1 MKLSNLQRLGMCA
14 AVLLFGGLALA
25 SLPEGGY
32 HLLKKYELG
41 AALGGKEYWDYITFD
56 ASTRRL
62 YISHNTEVKVVDA
75 DSGAIVGSIPDL
87 KRVHGIA
94 LVPDLGR
101 GFISDG
107 GADESVVFDLK
118 TLKVT
123 GHIKTGGNPDCIL
136 YEPVSKHIFTMNGK
150 SNDASVIDPA
160 TATVVATIPMG
171 GRPEYAVA
179 DGKGMIYDNI
189 EDKDEVVALDAR
201 TNTVKARWPIAPSGA
216 ATAMEMD
223 VQHRRLFI
231 GGRNKVLAIMDA
243 DSGKVLQTLPIGDG
257 VDTNIYE
264 PATGLLFTAT
274 REGTLHIF
282 HEDTPD
288 RFSVVETVKTEF
300 GARNM
305 ALDPKTHRLFIDT
318 ADFAPAAAPTAEQPK
333 PQPTPV
339 SGTFR
344 LLVYGR

>member
-1 MKLSNLQRLGMCA
+1 MKYSRLGGLGA
-14 AVLLFGGLALA
+14 SGASLLLGALALA
-25 SLPEGGY
+25 SLPNGGY

-41 AALGGKEYWDYITFD
+41 PAPGGKEYWDYITFD
-56 ASTRRL
+56 TSSRRL

-75 DSGAIVGSIPDL
+75 DSGTVIGSIADL

-94 LVPDLGR
+94 LVPGLGR

-107 GADESVVFDLK
+107 GADEAVVFDVK
-118 TLKVT
+118 SLKVT
-123 GHIKTGGNPDCIL
+123 GHIKTGANPDCIL
-136 YEPVSKHIFTMNGK
+136 YDPASKHIFTMNGK

-160 TATVVATIPMG
+160 TGTVVATIPMG

-189 EDKDEVVALDAR
+189 EDKDEVVALDSR
-201 TNTVKARWPIAPSGA
+201 TNTIKTRWPISPSGQ
-216 ATAMEMD
+216 ATAMDMD

-243 DSGKVLQTLPIGDG
+243 DTGKVLQTFPIGDG

-264 PATGLLFTAT
+264 PETGLLFTAT
-274 REGTLHIF
+274 REGTLHVF

-288 RFSVVETVKTEF
+288 KFGTVETVKTEY

-333 PQPTPV
+333 PQPAPV

-344 LLVYGR
+344 LLIYGR